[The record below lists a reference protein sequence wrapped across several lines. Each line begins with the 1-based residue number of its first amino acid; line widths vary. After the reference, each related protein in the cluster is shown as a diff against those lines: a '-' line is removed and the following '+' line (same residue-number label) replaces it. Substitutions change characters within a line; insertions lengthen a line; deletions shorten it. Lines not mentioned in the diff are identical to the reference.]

1 MTFKCQ
7 HVPFQALS
15 RTQKAKPT
23 ERNAQGFF
31 LSLNGLFRTVC
42 EPQEGGLKWCQP
54 ILWLHLFTKMS
65 VLVGEKKKKKGH
77 FSIIHV
83 TYWKMRTNV
92 TSQNDASFFPLMA
105 KNENRTDFELP
116 KLPAQSQAHM
126 GIWVRC
132 QSSPIH
138 ERTAPQFILRKPR
151 TEPPEFVF
159 FVSCSSEHLLGRGPY
174 WFEKVNSLHP
184 TSKIIRGSVVLIKRN
199 TG

>member
-1 MTFKCQ
+1 MSTR
-7 HVPFQALS
+7 PFSSPFADTKGQTNREERSGLLPL
-15 RTQKAKPT
+15 AKW
-23 ERNAQGFF
+23 AFSHC
-31 LSLNGLFRTVC
+31 LWAS
-42 EPQEGGLKWCQP
+42 GGGAEM
-54 ILWLHLFTKMS
+54 MS
-65 VLVGEKKKKKGH
+65 TYLVITPFHKDVSPGGGKKKKKGH
-77 FSIIHV
+77 FSIMHV

-116 KLPAQSQAHM
+116 KPPAQSQAHM